1 MGLILPLAL
10 IASALLLTT
19 VWKTAE
25 GPLNARMYVQTAL
38 VTAAVCWSIGWG
50 SAVMNHD
57 AEVDAAAADTA
68 AMMQDTYGISVDE
81 DDARAIVTDTLGDR
95 TFKATATGEGAVY
108 LLSGSW
114 EEDGFHL
121 NTVGQEITVL
131 PSFTR

>member
-25 GPLNARMYVQTAL
+25 GPVSFRFFTQAAL
-38 VTAAVCWSIGWG
+38 IAAAVCWTISWG
-50 SAVMNHD
+50 VLVHD
-57 AEVDAAAADTA
+57 HNNEVADAAGFTSG
-68 AMMQDTYGISVDE
+68 MLLDTYGITVAE
-81 DDARAIVTDTLGDR
+81 DDARAIITDTLGDQM
-95 TFKATATGEGAVY
+95 FKGVAEDAVY

-131 PSFTR
+131 PAMQR